1 MKKILACLAVALAVV
16 LGVHGCHGTD
26 PSANPLK
33 PCPAGQVRRVEN
45 ISPPFRYA
53 CFTATRP
60 VTTHRKKWQ

>member
-1 MKKILACLAVALAVV
+1 MKKILACLAVAGAVV

-53 CFTATRP
+53 CFTATH
-60 VTTHRKKWQ
+60 VATHRKKRQ